1 MSFFVF
7 FSFVFVVFFLL
18 SLFLSLFLFLS
29 DSLFSL
35 LSSLFSLLSSLFSLL
50 SSLLFLIYRTPVS
63 VGDLMGEIMFGL
75 QKHKMLMNGAIASTL
90 LTISIT
96 EGLIRSLDPSFD
108 MITKSWP
115 YLVTYSNSDLLKAT
129 TTVAAE
135 KIQEDVEK
143 KVEDGKKEVVEV
155 IEKGTKRVEEGMDEV
170 VEVIEKGKIVV
181 NETTG
186 EVIEKI
192 DTIRRRATGK
202 SLAAG
207 EKTQ

>member
-1 MSFFVF
+1 VSFFVF

-35 LSSLFSLLSSLFSLL
+35 LSSLFSLLSALL